1 MMFDRLIIDAAVHD
15 DDLLRDGA
23 FLIAVLADLVN
34 DGLTVDDMAEYDMFV
49 VEEWAFLK
57 GDVELGG
64 VGVLFA
70 HVCHAYFVGFVVGVE
85 EDFVREEFSIYGLA
99 TCAVMIN
106 DVPCLDHEAGYDPV
120 EVIPLVVQRLT
131 TFSHSLF
138 PCTQRSEVLCCLRAL
153 AIQ

>member
-1 MMFDRLIIDAAVHD
+1 MRRI
-15 DDLLRDGA
+15 
-23 FLIAVLADLVN
+23 
-34 DGLTVDDMAEYDMFV
+34 
-49 VEEWAFLK
+49 EEPTCFQS
-57 GDVELGG
+57 DVELRGISVFLAKVRHG
-64 VGVLFA
+64 Q
-70 HVCHAYFVGFVVGVE
+70 FVGLIMLVEDNFVL
-85 EDFVREEFSIYGLA
+85 EEFSIYGLA